1 MDIVGIVASVLLAL
15 VAAASGVPKIASTPR
30 MRDEA
35 THLGIPRTGYV
46 LIGALEIAAAIGLL
60 AGLTQPPLGIAAAG
74 GLVLMMAGAA
84 LTHLRAGDRTAAMA
98 PALTVGLT
106 AALTLTLRL
115 ATT

>member
-1 MDIVGIVASVLLAL
+1 MDIAGIVASVLLAL
-15 VAAASGVPKIASTPR
+15 VAAASGAPKIASTHQT
-30 MRDEA
+30 RDEA

-46 LIGALEIAAAIGLL
+46 VIGALEIAAAIGLL
-60 AGLTQPPLGIAAAG
+60 VGLARPLLGIAAAG
-74 GLVLMMAGAA
+74 GLVLMMAGAV

-98 PALTVGLT
+98 PALAVGAT